1 MKYFIT
7 GGAGFVGSHMADR
20 LIAEHQVTVYDNL
33 SSGKMAFIAPHL
45 AKENFRF
52 VRGEAGDLEGLV
64 AALAGHDLVC
74 HFASNPDIARGAV
87 ETDLDLREGAL
98 LTYNVLEAMR
108 RTGVGEIIYASGSG
122 VYGDVGDT
130 PTPEDFGPLLPVS
143 MYGAAKLAGEALV
156 SAFGHLFGIRGHVF
170 RFANL
175 VGKRQTHGVGYDFIR
190 KLKEDPSRLR
200 VLGDGRQSKS
210 YLHVSDAVEAMLF
223 AAANSPERTG
233 IYNAATDDYL
243 DVSSIAAI
251 VIEEMGLKEVSL
263 EYSGGDRG
271 WKGDVPVVRFDLG
284 KIHRLGWRATLGSAA
299 AVRRSVREMLEDSI
313 APHARR

>member
-7 GGAGFVGSHMADR
+7 GGAGFLGSHMTDR
-20 LIAEHQVTVYDNL
+20 LLAGHRVTVFDNL
-33 SSGKMAFIAPHL
+33 SSGKLEFIAPHL
-45 AKENFRF
+45 DKENFRF

-64 AALAGHDLVC
+64 EAMEGHDSVC

-108 RTGVGEIIYASGSG
+108 RTGAGEIIYASGSG

-190 KLKEDPSRLR
+190 KLREDPRRLR
-200 VLGDGRQSKS
+200 VLGDGKQSKS

-223 AAANSPERTG
+223 VAARSRERTG
-233 IYNAATDDYL
+233 IYNAAADDYL
-243 DVSSIAAI
+243 DVASIAAI
-251 VIEEMGLKEVSL
+251 VIEEMGLKDVSL
-263 EYSGGDRG
+263 EFAGGDRG

-284 KIHRLGWRATLGSAA
+284 KIHRLGWRSTLGSAA
-299 AVRRSVREMLEDSI
+299 AVRRSIREMLEEP
-313 APHARR
+313 AG